1 MHRPSRRHFLFLGLL
16 ATLGLIFL
24 PLEEAQSGS
33 AEFTINFGSAA
44 PEGTP
49 WADQLQD
56 IKERIE
62 RESAGRIK
70 VKLFLGGVMGGEVEM
85 VQDIIEGGRLQAGGF
100 STAAVAE
107 GADVPALQLPELP
120 FLFNNDAEADHI
132 LDNVL
137 YEPMKEALSEE
148 GIFLQAWAI
157 NGWRSFYTKN
167 SPVKSLED
175 LRAHKMRTQES
186 KVHKAMYKAFGVQA
200 VALPTT
206 EVLDALNRGIVDGF
220 DNTSLF
226 GQASGWFEP
235 TKHYTLSRHIFQPA
249 GILYSQD
256 FFDSL
261 PADLQKIV
269 LGDRLKDQALGRKL
283 VRDLEGELLANFRE
297 FGMTVTEPTAAEMEP
312 FRAAAKQV
320 HTQMRDEVGGKLLDQ
335 VNAELKAFRSK

>member
-1 MHRPSRRHFLFLGLL
+1 MTLISRLSLALAVALSFVLLPSPPAG
-16 ATLGLIFL
+16 A
-24 PLEEAQSGS
+24 

-49 WADQLQD
+49 WADQLKD
-56 IKERIE
+56 IKKRIE
-62 RESAGRIK
+62 SESGGRIK

-85 VQDIIEGGRLQAGGF
+85 IQDIIEGGRLQAGGF

-120 FLFNNDAEADHI
+120 FLFQSDAETDHI

-137 YEPMKEALSEE
+137 YEPMKEALTDE
-148 GIFLQAWAI
+148 GLFLQAWTI
-157 NGWRSFYTKN
+157 NGWRSFYTKGK
-167 SPVKSLED
+167 PIRSLAD
-175 LRAHKMRTQES
+175 LREHKMRTQES

-249 GILYSQD
+249 AIIYSQE
-256 FFDSL
+256 FFESL
-261 PADLQKIV
+261 PADLQKVVI
-269 LGDRLKDQALGRKL
+269 GDRMADQKMSRSA
-283 VRDLEGELLANFRE
+283 VRNLEGELLENFRS
-297 FGMTVTEPTAAEMEP
+297 FGMTVTEPSAEEMKP
-312 FRAAAKQV
+312 FRDAAVKV
-320 HTQMRDEVGGKLLDQ
+320 HTELRDEVGGALLDK
-335 VNAELKAFRSK
+335 VNAALKAFRSK

>member
-1 MHRPSRRHFLFLGLL
+1 MTRPTRRHALSF
-16 ATLGLIFL
+16 GLIAALAFVFV
-24 PLEEAQSGS
+24 PLNSAQSGS

-49 WADQLQD
+49 WADQLKD
-56 IKERIE
+56 IQQRIHKE
-62 RESAGRIK
+62 SGGRIK

-85 VQDIIEGGRLQAGGF
+85 IQDIIEGGRLQAGGF

-120 FLFNNDAEADHI
+120 FLFNTDAETDHI
-132 LDNVL
+132 LDTVL
-137 YEPMKEALSEE
+137 YEPMKAALAEE
-148 GIFLQAWAI
+148 GLLLQAWVI
-157 NGWRSFYTKN
+157 NGWRSFYTKK
-167 SPVKSLED
+167 SPVRSLSD

-186 KVHKAMYKAFGVQA
+186 KVHKAMYRAFGVQA

-206 EVLDALNRGIVDGF
+206 EVLDALNRGLVDGF

-249 GILYSQD
+249 AIIYSQD
-256 FFDSL
+256 FFNSL

-269 LGDRLKDQALGRKL
+269 IGDRLAEQALGRKM
-283 VRDLEGELLANFRE
+283 VRDLENELLDNFRE

-312 FRAAAKQV
+312 FRAAAQQV
-320 HTQMRDEVGGKLLDQ
+320 HTEMRDEVGGALLDK
-335 VNAELKAFRSK
+335 VNAALKAFRSK

>member
-1 MHRPSRRHFLFLGLL
+1 MTRPTRRHALSF
-16 ATLGLIFL
+16 GLIAALAFVFV
-24 PLEEAQSGS
+24 PLNSAQSGS

-44 PEGTP
+44 PDGTP
-49 WADQLQD
+49 WADQLKD
-56 IKERIE
+56 IQRRIQT
-62 RESAGRIK
+62 ESGGRIK

-85 VQDIIEGGRLQAGGF
+85 IQDIIEGGRLQAGGF

-120 FLFNNDAEADHI
+120 FLFNTDAETDHI

-137 YEPMKEALSEE
+137 YEPMKSALAEE
-148 GIFLQAWAI
+148 GLFLQAWTI

-167 SPVKSLED
+167 TPVRSLSD

-249 GILYSQD
+249 AIIYSQD

-261 PADLQKIV
+261 PADLKKIV
-269 LGDRLKDQALGRKL
+269 LGDRLHEQQLGRKL
-283 VRDLEGELLANFRE
+283 VRELEGELLDNFRE
-297 FGMTVTEPTAAEMEP
+297 FGMTVTEPTPAEMQP
-312 FRAAAKQV
+312 FRAAAQQV
-320 HTQMRDEVGGKLLDQ
+320 HTEMRAEVGGALLDK
-335 VNAELKAFRSK
+335 VNAALKAFRSK

>member
-1 MHRPSRRHFLFLGLL
+1 MTSPTRRHVLPLGLL
-16 ATLGLIFL
+16 AALAFLLIPLG
-24 PLEEAQSGS
+24 PAQAGN

-44 PEGTP
+44 PDGTP
-49 WADQLQD
+49 WADQLKD
-56 IKERIE
+56 IQARIHKE
-62 RESAGRIK
+62 SGGRIK

-85 VQDIIEGGRLQAGGF
+85 IQDIIEGGRLQAGGF

-120 FLFNNDAEADHI
+120 FLFNNDAETDHI

-137 YEPMKEALSEE
+137 YEPMKAALAEE
-148 GIFLQAWAI
+148 GLFLQAWTI

-167 SPVKSLED
+167 SPVNSLDD

-249 GILYSQD
+249 AIIYSQD
-256 FFDSL
+256 FFDGL
-261 PADLQKIV
+261 PADLQKVV
-269 LGDRLKDQALGRKL
+269 LGDRLKEQVLGRKM
-283 VRDLEGELLANFRE
+283 VRDLEGELLDNFRE
-297 FGMTVTEPTAAEMEP
+297 FGMTVTEPTAAQMKP
-312 FRAAAKQV
+312 FRDAAQKV
-320 HTQMRDEVGGKLLDQ
+320 HGEMRDEVGGALLDK
-335 VNAELKAFRSK
+335 VTAALKAFRSK